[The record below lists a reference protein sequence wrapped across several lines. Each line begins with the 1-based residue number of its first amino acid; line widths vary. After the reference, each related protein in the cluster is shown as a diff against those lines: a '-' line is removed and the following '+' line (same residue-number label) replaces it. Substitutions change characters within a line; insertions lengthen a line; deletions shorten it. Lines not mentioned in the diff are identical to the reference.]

1 MEYLIVDLSSTP
13 KTHGKSIWSAKIEN
27 AIHFSCFDDANV
39 QKDAAADE
47 TEVIRVNDKW
57 YVVKR

>member
-1 MEYLIVDLSSTP
+1 MEYLIVDSGTP
-13 KTHGKSIWSAKIEN
+13 QPKGKSIWSTRIEN
-27 AIHFSCFDDANV
+27 AVLFSCFDDA
-39 QKDAAADE
+39 DAQRDVVADD

>member
-1 MEYLIVDLSSTP
+1 MEYLIVDSGMP
-13 KTHGKSIWSAKIEN
+13 KPHGKSIWSPRIEN
-27 AIHFSCFDDANV
+27 AVPFSCFDDANAE
-39 QKDAAADE
+39 KDAVADE

>member
-1 MEYLIVDLSSTP
+1 MEYLIVDSGTP
-13 KTHGKSIWSAKIEN
+13 QLNGKSIWSTRIEN
-27 AIHFSCFDDANV
+27 AVQFSCFDDANC
-39 QKDAAADE
+39 QKDAVADE